1 MTSGNSDEES
11 EGGLVKNPDSKDA
24 TALSASQR
32 LSQQL
37 TLGKARSLE
46 SKAWSLAPELFQ
58 GLVRGSRPVLMEVAC
73 QPNSRLAAQIQETAH
88 NEQAAVRCSL
98 WNACDL
104 ETNDGVRLVLQRLDL
119 EKPVHCWISPPCG
132 PFSTMQNANSRT
144 EEQKQELQQKRA
156 KAMRAY
162 VGTCIVFHACVQR
175 GIHVTIEMSEHCQ
188 AWRLPIFA
196 RLRDKYRLHEAVT
209 KGCRVGLRGGP
220 QEPLLQKGW
229 RLLTTQERLASAM
242 HLPCRC
248 HKGYKH
254 GRSEGRVLRESES
267 YTKEYVR
274 RAAEAI
280 MCEHT
285 QQSLQAECGLQTG
298 SNLPDSFGE
307 GAVCTCSEVSLP
319 QRPRQ
324 CSKCCQDFRVPGEGI
339 GGSVVGTS
347 EGIEEGWQ
355 AWGKDE
361 EALLSSHE
369 ADIMVTE
376 VEAQR
381 LLASSTY
388 THEACTNLL
397 AQLPCQNTQRQRL
410 LGNTGQGYLILGMYA
425 CGNKYG
431 VTRITSR
438 LPVTTKYLLS
448 YLQHW
453 SPEPFPATTVVVKQN
468 NKCPVHRDVH
478 NQVGTLNR
486 IIGLG
491 KYKQGRLWVQEDP
504 NGTSQKR
511 VAQVLPN
518 GERAGGEYHEIRHK
532 VLAFN
537 PKAWH
542 GPEEWSGE
550 RYTLT
555 GYVSRGAKH
564 LASGD
569 REQLQSLGFQFVE
582 ILEEPG
588 MEQQALALQNPSSS
602 SSCKPESQKQRDER
616 IKKQLYLLHAATG
629 HGSVKTLVEAL
640 KRRQAD
646 PHVIELARHFECSV
660 CKERGR
666 VQSRHLSPLEA
677 LPPKWHTIAADI
689 GHWQHPGTRESVQFM
704 MIIDEGSRFR
714 VGRVLSRGSKQQPN
728 AATCLDYLREGWIQY
743 FGTPRAIRLDPAGCF
758 RSQAVQEFCDRHNIY
773 HDNIPADGH
782 WQIGVCEQAI
792 QGVKG
797 VMTKLAADNDQVT
810 PEEALSQAVHVFNAR
825 DHVRG
830 FSPIQHAF
838 GRSPDTTG
846 RLLEHHNQVPEELV
860 IESATEEFEK
870 SARLRAEAEKAHAQ
884 WHMEQRI
891 TRALNSRSKPVYDF
905 RPGELVYF
913 WRTQESGQGR
923 RQPGTKHGKFLG
935 PARILAT
942 ETRREADGTLRP
954 GSAVWCVRGRSLLKC
969 CLEQLRH
976 ASEREELLEGLARD
990 HGQEETPWTFTKVAE
1005 EIGGNQ
1011 YQDISDEKPETT
1023 EWFRSQNV
1031 QEEAPPVRY
1040 RFRGKRAEPEPAD
1053 EVMTE
1058 PEGPS
1063 QPSQPSRPRVHHAAS
1078 FVDKSEKWTDQVP
1091 RDAWTKEPV
1100 RFWQDGHAAVEVE
1113 VEMPETRRT
1122 WEKAANNLQ
1131 AFFAGALKRRAVEVS
1146 EKKLSPQELQQ
1157 FKEAKAVEVKNFL
1170 AAEAFQTLP
1179 PHLRPSASQAIGM
1192 RWILTWKSKEDGTR
1206 RAKARAVL
1214 LGYQD
1219 PAYEHRATTA
1229 PVMTR
1234 QSRQLILQM
1243 ATNRRWTIQKGDVSG
1258 AFLQG
1263 RQYPSDLYCIPCDE
1277 ICRAMQ
1283 LPPGTVTKLKRACYG
1298 LVDAPLEWYRTV
1310 HEYLLE
1316 LGFQRIWSDACVWTW
1331 RKDGVLRG
1339 VISGHVDDFLFGGS
1353 DADSEWQAIIKQIQ
1367 QRFKWGDW
1375 DSGKF
1380 TQCGVQVEQTEE
1392 GFLLSQRSYLEDT
1405 PEISLN
1411 SARRKTPKAPTTDW
1425 EKSKLRGVLGA
1436 ISWHAQQVSPHL
1448 SAEVSLLLSEVNNS
1462 TVDTV
1467 IRTNQFLS
1475 HAKAKKDHQLKI
1487 HRFPEGTEMGAFAWV
1502 DAGSQNRPDGGST
1515 LGVLIGLAPTSL
1527 LQGEVCPV
1535 SVMAWH
1541 SNRIDRVCRS
1551 PGAAET
1557 QAAISGEDLL
1567 YYLRYQWGE
1576 LLHGVADAKDP
1587 DSTVRKVPGCV
1598 ISDSRNVFDK
1608 LQTEVVT
1615 IKGAERKANIE
1626 LLSLKEA
1633 QSRTQVEV
1641 RWVHSE
1647 AQLANS
1653 LTKAGGGKEIELFY
1667 RMQGRWRIVE
1677 DEQMRSARRRK
1688 TEGLEPLQ
1696 QGGSDDSAF
1705 DCQIIGEMS

>member
-1 MTSGNSDEES
+1 MTTGSSDDES
-11 EGGLVKNPDSKDA
+11 EGGLVKTKDPKDA
-24 TALSASQR
+24 TALSASQK
-32 LSQQL
+32 LSLQL

-46 SKAWSLAPELFQ
+46 SKAWSLAPEIFQ
-58 GLVRGSRPVLMEVAC
+58 GLVQGSRPVLMEVAC
-73 QPNSRLAAQIQETAH
+73 HPNSRLAAQIQEAAH
-88 NEQAAVRCSL
+88 NDQAAVRCSV

-104 ETNDGVRLVLQRLDL
+104 DTNDGVRLVLQRLDL
-119 EKPVHCWISPPCG
+119 ERPMHCWISPPCG
-132 PFSTMQNANSRT
+132 PFSTMQHANART
-144 EEQKQELQQKRA
+144 EEQRKELEQKRA

-162 VGTCIVFHACVQR
+162 VGTCIIFHACVQK

-196 RLRDKYRLHEAVT
+196 RLRDKYNLHEAVT
-209 KGCRVGLRGGP
+209 KGCRVGLRDGP

-229 RLLTTQERLASAM
+229 RLLTTQERMAEVM

-248 HKGYKH
+248 RKGYKH
-254 GRSEGRVLRESES
+254 GRSEGRVLRESER
-267 YTKEYVR
+267 YTKEFVR

-285 QQSLQAECGLQTG
+285 HQSLQAECGLRTCSG
-298 SNLPDSFGE
+298 LPDSFGE
-307 GAVCTCSEVSLP
+307 GVVCTCSEVSLP

-324 CSKCCQDFRVPGEGI
+324 CGKCCRENRVPGEGI
-339 GGSVVGTS
+339 GGSVAGRS
-347 EGIEEGWQ
+347 EGIEEGWK
-355 AWGKDE
+355 AWDQVE

-381 LLASSTY
+381 LLTSSNY

-397 AQLPCQNTQRQRL
+397 AQLPNQRNQRQRL

-425 CGNKYG
+425 YGKNYG
-431 VTRITSR
+431 VTRVTAR
-438 LPVTTKYLLS
+438 MPTTTKYLLS

-453 SPEPFPATTVVVKQN
+453 SPEPFPATTVVVNLN

-478 NQVGTLNR
+478 NQVGTMNR

-491 KYKQGRLWVQEDP
+491 RYNQGRLWVQEDP
-504 NGTSQKR
+504 ERTPRNLT
-511 VAQVLPN
+511 AQVLPN
-518 GERAGGEYHEIRHK
+518 GERAWGDYHEIRHRI
-532 VLAFN
+532 LAFN
-537 PKAWH
+537 PKAWR
-542 GPEEWSGE
+542 GPEEWRGE

-555 GYVSRGAKH
+555 GYVSRGVQH
-564 LASGD
+564 LGLQD
-569 REQLQSLGFQFVE
+569 REQLQNLGFRFLE
-582 ILEEPG
+582 ILENQ
-588 MEQQALALQNPSSS
+588 EQEQLALALQRPSSRS
-602 SSCKPESQKQRDER
+602 SSKPESQKHRDEH

-646 PHVIELARHFECSV
+646 PHVIELAKNFECSV
-660 CKERGR
+660 CKEKGR
-666 VQSRHLSPLEA
+666 IQSRHLSSLEA

-689 GHWQHPGTRESVQFM
+689 GHWQHPRSGESVQFM
-704 MIIDEGSRFR
+704 IVIDEGSRFR

-758 RSQAVQEFCDRHNIY
+758 RSQAVQDFCDRNHIY

-782 WQIGVCEQAI
+782 WQIGVCEQAV
-792 QGVKG
+792 QGVKN

-846 RLLEHHNQVPEELV
+846 RLLEHHNQVPDELV
-860 IESATEEFEK
+860 RESATEEFER

-913 WRTQESGQGR
+913 WRTQESG
-923 RQPGTKHGKFLG
+923 RQPGSKHGRFLG
-935 PARILAT
+935 PARVLAT

-969 CLEQLRH
+969 CPEQLRH

-990 HGQEETPWTFTKVAE
+990 HGEEETPWTFTKVAE

-1011 YQDISDEKPETT
+1011 YQDISEEKPDVQ
-1023 EWFRSQNV
+1023 EWARSQDL
-1031 QEEAPPVRY
+1031 QEEARPVRY

-1053 EVMTE
+1053 EAMIE
-1058 PEGPS
+1058 PEERS
-1063 QPSQPSRPRVHHAAS
+1063 QPSQPSRPRVQQTAS
-1078 FVDKSEKWTDQVP
+1078 FTDKSEKWTDRVP
-1091 RDAWTKEPV
+1091 HGEWTSEPV
-1100 RFWQDGHAAVEVE
+1100 EFWKDAKSAVEVE
-1113 VEMPETRRT
+1113 IAMPETRRT
-1122 WEKAANNLQ
+1122 WEKATNNLQ

-1146 EKKLSPQELQQ
+1146 EKRLSPQELQQ

-1170 AAEAFQTLP
+1170 AAEAFQALP
-1179 PHLRPSASQAIGM
+1179 PHLRPNASQAIGM
-1192 RWILTWKSKEDGTR
+1192 RWILTWKSKEDGAR

-1234 QSRQLILQM
+1234 QSRQLILQI
-1243 ATNRRWTIQKGDVSG
+1243 ATNRRWTVQKGDVSG

-1277 ICRAMQ
+1277 ICQAMQ

-1310 HEYLLE
+1310 HEFLLE

-1331 RKDGVLRG
+1331 RKDGILRG

-1353 DADSEWQAIIKQIQ
+1353 STDREWQTIIQQIQ

-1380 TQCGVQVEQTEE
+1380 TQCGVQVEQTED
-1392 GFLLSQRSYLEDT
+1392 GFLLSQKTYLEDT
-1405 PEISLN
+1405 PEIPLS
-1411 SARRKTPKAPTTDW
+1411 SARRKNPKAPTTDW

-1448 SAEVSLLLSEVNNS
+1448 SAEVSLLLSEVNS
-1462 TVDTV
+1462 SSVETVV
-1467 IRTNQFLS
+1467 RTNQFLS

-1487 HRFPEGTEMGAFAWV
+1487 HRFPEGTELGAYTWV
-1502 DAGSQNRPDGGST
+1502 DAGSQNRPDGEAHK
-1515 LGVLIGLAPTSL
+1515 VLIGLAPTSL

-1541 SNRIDRVCRS
+1541 SNKIERVCRS

-1557 QAAISGEDLL
+1557 QAAISGEDLM

-1576 LLHGVADAKDP
+1576 LLYGVADAKDP

-1633 QSRTQVEV
+1633 QLRTQVEV

-1667 RMQGRWRIVE
+1667 RMNGRWRIVE
-1677 DEQMRSARRRK
+1677 DELMRSARRRK

-1696 QGGSDDSAF
+1696 QEKPDDSIF
-1705 DCQIIGEMS
+1705 DCQIMGEAS